1 MKQTKF
7 SGRHLGFL
15 VTAFAVVGLLAAPL
29 TTAFAATA
37 TSRSVELSSSSLGAT
52 NVQYK
57 LSFTTGTAAA
67 GAAVIYFCNNSPLK
81 GAACT
86 APTGFTA
93 ASATVSTPFS
103 KVGSTANRIEV
114 SGTFGA
120 SEDIELELAGITN
133 PTVASVTEPLYVR
146 VVTYASPGDA
156 TGTTATALGLNQV
169 DDGSMA
175 IAITPTIGVSGD
187 VLETLTFCVS
197 GGTQADKEVSP
208 IGDGCTGTLTA
219 PTLKLGTDA
228 GGIVSLQPGT
238 VSEGKIFTQISTN
251 AAKGAIVRLK
261 SSAVGCGGLLRAG
274 AASACDIAPAQQTG
288 IVAGDAKFGVKT
300 AASTDGAGARGLYQP
315 YGTLAANAYYSNDTF
330 SMRYVDAN
338 DGVTSP
344 FGDRFLETAEAPAN
358 NKNMAL
364 TFGVAAS
371 NNTPAG
377 NYSADL
383 SLIAVG
389 TF

>member
-15 VTAFAVVGLLAAPL
+15 VTAFAMVGLLAAPL

-37 TSRSVELSSSSLGAT
+37 TNRSVELSSSSLGAT

-57 LSFTTGTAAA
+57 VSFTTGSAPA
-67 GAAVIYFCNNSPLK
+67 GAAVIYFCKNSPLK
-81 GAACT
+81 GQACT
-86 APTGFTA
+86 EPTGFTA
-93 ASATVSTPFS
+93 ASATVASPFNLVNS
-103 KVGSTANRIEV
+103 SANRIEI
-114 SGTFGA
+114 SGTFAA
-120 SEDIELELAGITN
+120 STNIVLDLGGITN
-133 PTVASVTEPLYVR
+133 PTVASVTEPLYAR
-146 VVTYASPGDA
+146 VVTYTAPANA
-156 TGTTATALGLNQV
+156 TGTTATALGTNQV

-197 GGTQADKEVSP
+197 GGTALDPEISP

-261 SSAVGCGGLLRAG
+261 SNAVGCGGLLRAG

-288 IVAGDAKFGVKT
+288 IAAGDAKFGVKT
-300 AASTDGAGARGLYQP
+300 ADSTDGTGARGLYQP
-315 YGTLAANAYYSNDTF
+315 YGTLATTAYYSKDTF

-377 NYSADL
+377 AYSADL